1 MLRTLAG
8 LLSLCALLGACATA
22 PPVNGAPH
30 ELFADSRFAP
40 PSTRIARADV
50 FALSDDM
57 KHYLREEMAPLLR
70 RHGRLRGLLEALG
83 SRARLKLD
91 YDAAST
97 RNAAEAF
104 EARSGNCLAL
114 VVMTAAFAKEL
125 DLPVVYQSAYI
136 DETWSRAGDL
146 YLKSGHVN
154 ITLGRHIFDA
164 VGRRD
169 RDGATVDFLPPD
181 RLQGLRTRRIDE
193 STVVAMFMNNRA
205 VEALV
210 QGRVDDAYWWA
221 REALQAD
228 PGHGASYN
236 TLGVV
241 YLRHGD
247 LAHAERSF
255 ARLLQRE
262 PDNVQALANLAQ
274 VMDRSGRG
282 GEAAEL
288 RRTLA
293 RLEPHAPFHFFQL
306 GQAAMARGDFG
317 QARELFARE
326 VARDPHYHEFH
337 FWLAVAHFRLG
348 DEPQARRHLALA
360 AEYSPTR
367 GDRDLYTAKLAWLRS
382 THH

>member
-8 LLSLCALLGACATA
+8 LLSLCALLGGCATA
-22 PPVNGAPH
+22 PPVPGAPP
-30 ELFADSRFAP
+30 ELFADARFAP
-40 PSTRIARADV
+40 PSARIDRADV

-57 KHYLREEMAPLLR
+57 KRYVREDMAPLLHR
-70 RHGRLRGLLEALG
+70 QGRLRGLLEALG
-83 SRARLKLD
+83 SRARLRLD

-125 DLPVVYQSAYI
+125 GLPVVYQSAYV

-154 ITLGRHIFDA
+154 VTLGRHLFEA

-181 RLQGLRTRRIDE
+181 RVQGLRTRRIDE

-210 QGRVDDAYWWA
+210 QGQVDDAYWWA

-274 VMDRSGRG
+274 VMDRAGR
-282 GEAAEL
+282 AADAAQL

-293 RLEPHAPFHFFQL
+293 TLEPHAPFHFFQL

-317 QARELFARE
+317 PARELFARE

-337 FWLAVAHFRLG
+337 FWLAVAHLRLG
-348 DEPQARRHLALA
+348 DEPQARKHLALA

-382 THH
+382 AHH

>member
-8 LLSLCALLGACATA
+8 LLSLCALLGGCAIA
-22 PPVNGAPH
+22 PPVTGAPPD
-30 ELFADSRFAP
+30 LFADARFAP
-40 PSTRIARADV
+40 PSARIDRADV

-57 KHYLREEMAPLLR
+57 KRYVREDMAPLLHR
-70 RHGRLRGLLEALG
+70 QGRLRGLLEALG
-83 SRARLKLD
+83 SRARLRLD

-125 DLPVVYQSAYI
+125 GLPVIYQSAYV

-154 ITLGRHIFDA
+154 VTLGRHLFEA

-181 RLQGLRTRRIDE
+181 RVQGLRTRRIDE

-210 QGRVDDAYWWA
+210 QGQVDDAYWWA

-274 VMDRSGRG
+274 VMDRAGR
-282 GEAAEL
+282 AADAAQL

-293 RLEPHAPFHFFQL
+293 TLEPHAPFHFFQL

-326 VARDPHYHEFH
+326 VARDPHYQEFH
-337 FWLAVAHFRLG
+337 FWLAVAHLRLG
-348 DEPQARRHLALA
+348 DEPQARKHLALA

-382 THH
+382 AHH